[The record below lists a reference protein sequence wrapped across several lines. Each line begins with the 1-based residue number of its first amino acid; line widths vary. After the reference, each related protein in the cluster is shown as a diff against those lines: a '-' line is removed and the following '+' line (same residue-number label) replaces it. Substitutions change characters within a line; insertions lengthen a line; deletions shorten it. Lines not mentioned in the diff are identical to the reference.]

1 MNTVYDIVAE
11 LFVFLL
17 AIAYCVL
24 FVILAVYWFKTWNR
38 VRQEAAR
45 RRPAAP
51 N

>member
-17 AIAYCVL
+17 AVAYCVL
-24 FVILAVYWFKTWNR
+24 FIILAVYWFKTWNR

-45 RRPAAP
+45 HQSKTPG
-51 N
+51 

>member
-1 MNTVYDIVAE
+1 MTVVYDIFAE

-17 AIAYCVL
+17 AVAYCVL

-45 RRPAAP
+45 HPPKAP
-51 N
+51 G